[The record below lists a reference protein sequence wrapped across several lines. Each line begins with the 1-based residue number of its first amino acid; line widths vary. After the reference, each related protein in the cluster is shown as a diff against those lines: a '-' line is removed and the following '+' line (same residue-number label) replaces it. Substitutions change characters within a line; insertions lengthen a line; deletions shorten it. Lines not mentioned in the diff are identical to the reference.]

1 MYAVI
6 KTGGKQ
12 YSVKVGDVVYV
23 EKLNAEPVT
32 TNSYTDAVSDS
43 KTHKY
48 KVTAV
53 YDEGESN
60 FSEELSVG
68 ATTGITTVTTDT
80 SSAPAAFYNIAG
92 QRVDSSANGIT
103 IVRTADGRVLKVKR
117 LLKVKR

>member
-1 MYAVI
+1 MTYNRYDGA
-6 KTGGKQ
+6 TDGASLLG
-12 YSVKVGDVVYV
+12 YNVYRDG

-32 TNSYTDAVSDS
+32 ANSYTDAVSDS

-68 ATTGITTVTTDT
+68 ATTGINTVATDL

-92 QRVDSSANGIT
+92 QRVDSSAKGIT

-117 LLKVKR
+117 